1 MKLKYLFLIAIN
13 AVIWSCGNKSPKS
26 GDGEGVPAILNQ
38 EKTKAQEVVDQA
50 IAKHGGVLYDNSL
63 IRFTFRD
70 RQYKARVQGS
80 SFEYE
85 RIFTDSSGQQTRD
98 VLNNGGLY
106 REINGKRVTLSAKD
120 SLAYANSV
128 NSVLYFALL
137 PAHLNDPA
145 VVKEYLAE
153 VNIKGKPYHKIKV
166 TFRQEGGGKDFQDTY
181 IYWFHRDEGT
191 MDYLAYNYQTDGGGA
206 RFREAYNVRNVNGII
221 FSDYINYKPKDESNL
236 NVETFDE
243 LLAKGELE
251 ELSRIESENVE
262 VILLNK

>member
-1 MKLKYLFLIAIN
+1 MKLKYLFLVVISLM
-13 AVIWSCGNKSPKS
+13 IWSCGAETSETTNDNDIPKI
-26 GDGEGVPAILNQ
+26 PNQ
-38 EKTKAQEVVDQA
+38 EKSKAQKVVDEA
-50 IAKHGGVLYDNSL
+50 IAVHGGDLYNNSL
-63 IRFTFRD
+63 VRFTFRN

-85 RIFTDSSGQQTRD
+85 RIFTDSSGQQIRD

-106 REINGKRVTLSAKD
+106 REINGNRVALSAKD
-120 SLAYANSV
+120 SSAYANSV

-137 PAHLNDPA
+137 PAHLNDRA
-145 VVKEYLAE
+145 VIKEHLGE

-166 TFRQEGGGKDFQDTY
+166 TFRQEGGGKDFEDTY
-181 IYWFHRDEGT
+181 IYWFHRDKGT

-206 RFREAYNVRNVNGII
+206 RFREAYNVRNVNGIQ

-236 NVETFDE
+236 DVETFDG
-243 LLAKGELE
+243 LFAKGELE

-262 VILLNK
+262 VIILK